1 VKEPGD
7 ELRFEFAAA
16 VAAGT
21 FFPSEVK
28 EPGDELR
35 SSSRQQFHYSCRH
48 TTFFRRDVLL
58 DFLNVIFVNVNSQDC
73 LRISSSWRLG
83 TIIFGLVG
91 IVIDVE

>member
-21 FFPSEVK
+21 FFPSDVK

-35 SSSRQQFHYSCRH
+35 FEFAAAGAAGTYS
-48 TTFFRRDVLL
+48 
-58 DFLNVIFVNVNSQDC
+58 FLPK
-73 LRISSSWRLG
+73 
-83 TIIFGLVG
+83 
-91 IVIDVE
+91 